1 MLKLVV
7 LPYQNSVWLTK
18 NNLNILPDFDGSRV
32 GHKSSK
38 LFSPSIPLHCFFLIK
53 SYSINDVTNAL
64 ERNGTS
70 TWVLVSKEQ
79 RH

>member
-7 LPYQNSVWLTK
+7 FPYQNSVWLTK
-18 NNLNILPDFDGSRV
+18 NSDLDGSRV

-70 TWVLVSKEQ
+70 TWFLVSKEQ